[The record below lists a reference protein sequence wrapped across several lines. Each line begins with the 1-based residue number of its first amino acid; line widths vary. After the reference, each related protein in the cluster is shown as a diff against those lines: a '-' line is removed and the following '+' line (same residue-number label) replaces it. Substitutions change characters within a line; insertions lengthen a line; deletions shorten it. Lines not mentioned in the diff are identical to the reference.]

1 MQYRL
6 ISSTGAPR
14 LILIFAGWGMD
25 ATPFESLLRE
35 GYDIMVVWDYRSFYI
50 DWSVVSGYDEIC
62 LVAWSMGV
70 FAASQTVQAIDYKI
84 TKRIAVNGTLWPV
97 DNCRGIPEAI
107 YYGTHD
113 GLDERNLTK
122 FYRRMCASRTQFVD
136 FESVRP
142 VRDIDGL
149 RDELLAVAE
158 RTILSSQSAIRWDRA
173 IVGHADA
180 IFPPVNQRRAWQ
192 AADVPV
198 EMTDDAHLIDFAAL
212 LDREFVD
219 KSTMTARFARGH
231 RTYEANAPVQA
242 EVVERMTAMLVGHV
256 GRDMRD
262 CTGTILEVGSGSG
275 SLSRRLA
282 VLAPSARLRLWDIS
296 GDMPDGL
303 KDDSRVKFCRCDAEL
318 AIARVPACSLACI
331 ASASTVQWFN
341 SPDRFLG
348 HCARALAP
356 GGILLL
362 STFTRGNL
370 AEIAALT
377 GNALSMPTP
386 DQWTAMA
393 TRYFDIIDVAAW
405 ERDLDFE
412 TPLDVL
418 RHLKLTGVNSLGHS
432 SRGETDVRDLLR
444 RYPMRLDARY
454 HLTYRPMIMLL
465 IKR

>member
-6 ISSTGAPR
+6 ISSVGSSR

-25 ATPFESLLRE
+25 VAPFMSLRRN
-35 GYDIMVVWDYRSFYI
+35 GYDIMVIWDYRSLYI
-50 DWSVVSGYDEIC
+50 DWNVVGRYDEIC

-97 DNCRGIPEAI
+97 DDSRGIPEAI
-107 YYGTHD
+107 FNGTYE
-113 GLDERNLTK
+113 GLDERNLSK
-122 FYRRMCASRTQFVD
+122 FYRRMCGSRAMFAAFD
-136 FESVRP
+136 EVRP
-142 VRDIDGL
+142 QRGIAEL

-158 RTILSSQSAIRWDRA
+158 RTILSSQSPICWNRA
-173 IVGHADA
+173 VVGRADA

-192 AADVPV
+192 AAGVPV
-198 EMTDDAHLIDFAAL
+198 EMTDDAHLIDFAGL
-212 LDREFVD
+212 LDREFID
-219 KSTMTARFARGH
+219 KSTMTVRFARGQS
-231 RTYEANAPVQA
+231 TYEANAPVQT
-242 EVVERMTAMLVGHV
+242 EVVERMTDILARYA
-256 GRDMRD
+256 GRALRD
-262 CTGTILEVGSGSG
+262 CRGTVLEVGSGSG
-275 SLSRRLA
+275 ALSRRLA
-282 VLAPSARLRLWDIS
+282 VMAPSARLRLWDIS

-303 KDDSRVKFCRCDAEL
+303 GGDDRVTFCRCDAEL
-318 AIARVPACSLACI
+318 AIAGVAAGSLSCI

-341 SPDRFLG
+341 SPDRFLR
-348 HCARALAP
+348 HCARALEP

-362 STFTRGNL
+362 STYTRGNL

-377 GNALSMPTP
+377 GNTLPMPSP
-386 DQWTAMA
+386 GEWTDMA
-393 TRYFDIIDVAAW
+393 ARYFEIADSVAW

-418 RHLKLTGVNSLGHS
+418 RHLKLTGVNSLGRS

-454 HLTYRPMIMLL
+454 HITYRPMIMLL